1 MPITTIALPN
11 NLTLLAEPIP
21 GVGSAAITWLIPAG
35 SARDPESKL
44 GISAITA
51 ELLLRG
57 SSSLDARQQADA
69 FDNLGA
75 SRGASVETFHHSI
88 SLITLA
94 ARLPE
99 ALPLLTDMALNPRFD
114 PGSFDPSRE
123 LCLQAV
129 HSLQD
134 DPQDRVMLNLR
145 ANHAPSPINRSALGS
160 IEGLTNTS
168 LDDIKAHWQ
177 KTALPTGSIL
187 AVAGNVD
194 SEAIAKQLESLT
206 SNWTGSA
213 QEVTWDT
220 SATSRGYHHEQDE
233 TNQVHIALAH
243 DAPAEQDEDCWLE
256 RVTTAILSGGMSCRL
271 FTEVREK
278 RSLCYSVYASYAGSA
293 KYGRAT
299 AYVGTTPERAQESLD
314 VLTEQLERINTPEG
328 KVTQSEFDRAVVGLK
343 SRLVMS
349 GESTGARAG
358 ALARDQFKLGK
369 ARTLADLTAQLEDV
383 TLDKI
388 NDYLARR
395 SLGTTTIATLGPA
408 ALKLPASLA
417 T

>member
-1 MPITTIALPN
+1 MPITTTTLQN
-11 NLTLLAEPIP
+11 NLTIVAEPIP
-21 GVGSAAITWLIPAG
+21 GVGSAAITWLIPTG
-35 SARDPESKL
+35 SARDPQSKL
-44 GISAITA
+44 GLSAITA

-75 SRGASVETFHHSI
+75 SRGACVETFHHSI
-88 SLITLA
+88 SCTTLG
-94 ARLPE
+94 LQLSST
-99 ALPLLTDMALNPRFD
+99 LPLLADMVLDPRFD
-114 PGSFDPSRE
+114 ADSFAPSQE

-160 IEGLTNTS
+160 LAGLEATS
-168 LDDIKAHWQ
+168 LSDIKAHWQ
-177 KTALPTGSIL
+177 KTALPTNSIF
-187 AVAGNVD
+187 AVAGD
-194 SEAIAKQLESLT
+194 IDPDAIAKQLESLT
-206 SNWTGSA
+206 SSWTGSSP
-213 QEVTWDT
+213 EVTWDPSKT
-220 SATSRGYHHEQDE
+220 NRAYHHEQDE
-233 TNQVHIALAH
+233 TNQVHIALAY
-243 DAPAEQDEDCWLE
+243 DAPAESDPDCWLE

-278 RSLCYSVYASYAGSA
+278 RSLCYSVYASYAGSQ

-314 VLTEQLERINTPEG
+314 VLTDQLERINTPEG

-358 ALARDQFKLGK
+358 ALARDQFKLGA
-369 ARTLADLTAQLEDV
+369 ARSLADLTTQLEAV

-388 NDYLARR
+388 NDYLSRR
-395 SLGTTTIATLGPA
+395 SLGATTISTLGPA
-408 ALKLPASLA
+408 ALNLPATLA
-417 T
+417 S